1 MKLINYTSTL
11 AVVLMIVSCA
21 TQRKLPQYLEGA
33 SNESIETQ
41 TQFPELIIQ
50 KNDQLAI
57 QVYSDFIPTK
67 DPNPDLLYNQP
78 LPGGGGAS
86 GTGNTASNTSTASG
100 YLVDG
105 EGNIDFPRLGK
116 IHAEGLTKKQ
126 LEAEIKKRLTTP
138 VELLK
143 NPTVL
148 IRFQTYKIV
157 TIGEFNSPQVLN
169 IPTEKVN
176 IFEAISMAGGITE
189 WGKKDEVKVI
199 REQDGKREMGVV
211 NLSSATVFTSPYYYL
226 KQNDILLI
234 DPVKDKQEIKDETR
248 RLSRISFA
256 TSIAS
261 TAAVIASIIITITR
275 K

>member
-1 MKLINYTSTL
+1 MKLFNRAMLI
-11 AVVLMIVSCA
+11 VVLFTASCV
-21 TQRKLPQYLEGA
+21 TQQKMPKYLEGA
-33 SNESIETQ
+33 TNESIDKQ
-41 TQFPELIIQ
+41 TPFPELIIQ

-57 QVYSDFIPTK
+57 QVYSDYIPKEANT
-67 DPNPDLLYNQP
+67 DQLYNQP
-78 LPGGGGAS
+78 LPGGGGA
-86 GTGNTASNTSTASG
+86 TGGGATASNTSTSG

-126 LEAEIKKRLTTP
+126 LGAEIKKRLTTP

-148 IRFQTYKIV
+148 IRFQTYKII
-157 TIGEFNSPQVLN
+157 TLGEFTTPQVLN

-189 WGKKDEVKVI
+189 WGRKDEVKVI

-211 NLSSATVFTSPYYYL
+211 NLSSADVFASPYYYL
-226 KQNDILLI
+226 RQNDILLV
-234 DPVKDKQEIKDETR
+234 DPISDKAKAKDEART
-248 RLSRISFA
+248 LSRFTFA
-256 TSIAS
+256 TSIVS
-261 TAAVIASIIITITR
+261 TAAVIVSIILSVGR

>member
-1 MKLINYTSTL
+1 MKLFNYTSTL
-11 AVVLMIVSCA
+11 AAVLLTVSCV
-21 TQRKLPQYLEGA
+21 TQQKMPKYLEGA
-33 SNESIETQ
+33 TNESIDKQ
-41 TQFPELIIQ
+41 SHFPELIIQ

-57 QVYSDFIPTK
+57 QVYSDYLPK

-78 LPGGGGAS
+78 LPGGGGAT
-86 GTGNTASNTSTASG
+86 GTSTTANNTSTTG
-100 YLVDG
+100 GFLVDG

-116 IHAEGLTKKQ
+116 IHAEGLSKKQ

-157 TIGEFNSPQVLN
+157 TIGEFNAPQVLN

-189 WGKKDEVKVI
+189 WGRKDEIKVI

-211 NLSSATVFTSPYYYL
+211 DLSSANVFASPYYYL
-226 KQNDILLI
+226 RQNDILLI
-234 DPVKDKQEIKDETR
+234 DPINDKAKVKDEARTLG
-248 RLSRISFA
+248 RLSFA
-256 TSIAS
+256 TTIAS
-261 TAAVIASIIITITR
+261 TAAVIASIIISISR

>member
-11 AVVLMIVSCA
+11 AVVLMIVSCVS
-21 TQRKLPQYLEGA
+21 QQKLPKYLENA
-33 SNESIETQ
+33 TNESIDKQ
-41 TQFPELIIQ
+41 TSFPELIIQ

-57 QVYSDFIPTK
+57 QVYSDYLPK

-78 LPGGGGAS
+78 LPGGGGAA

-148 IRFQTYKIV
+148 IRFQTYKIITV
-157 TIGEFNSPQVLN
+157 GEFNSPQVLN

-176 IFEAISMAGGITE
+176 IFEAISMSGGITE
-189 WGKKDEVKVI
+189 WGRKNEVKVI
-199 REQDGKREMGVV
+199 REQDGKREMGIVD
-211 NLSSATVFTSPYYYL
+211 LSSSSVFTSPYYYL
-226 KQNDILLI
+226 RQNDILLV
-234 DPVKDKQEIKDETR
+234 DPIEDKAKTKDEART
-248 RLSRISFA
+248 LSRFTFA
-256 TSIAS
+256 TSLVS
-261 TAAVIASIIITITR
+261 TAAVIVSIILSVTR